1 MDGHGHSENNRNID
15 VDKLTKEA
23 EEGHG
28 HYVKSVLDQVPF
40 EEQIHIAHQ
49 IANLSKERSTL
60 TGCPKIEFYMEA
72 GCGDANSAN
81 GYSNIQLY
89 RETHRKYVGPLFPKE
104 ELIYESSLNLSTG
117 EKAAADNN
125 R

>member
-1 MDGHGHSENNRNID
+1 MDGQSHNID
-15 VDKLTKEA
+15 VDKLTKAAEA
-23 EEGHG
+23 GHG

-60 TGCPKIEFYMEA
+60 IDCPKIEFYMEG
-72 GCGDANSAN
+72 GCGDENSAN
-81 GYSNIQLY
+81 GYSNIRLY
-89 RETHRKYVGPLFPKE
+89 RETHRKYLGALFPKE
-104 ELIYESSLNLSTG
+104 ELLYESSLNLTTG

>member
-1 MDGHGHSENNRNID
+1 MDGHGHNENNRNID

-23 EEGHG
+23 EAGHG
-28 HYVKSVLDQVPF
+28 HYVKSMLDQIPF

-49 IANLSKERSTL
+49 MANLSKERSAL
-60 TGCPKIEFYMEA
+60 TGCPRIEFVMEA
-72 GCGDANSAN
+72 ECGDSNSAN

-89 RETHRKYVGPLFPKE
+89 RETHRKYLGPLLPKE